1 MVDTHL
7 GENKMKNPKFQ
18 IFAGKG
24 GQYYFR
30 LRAGNGE
37 PILGSEGYSSKSGA
51 KKGIESVK
59 SNASND
65 SRYER
70 KVAKNGQF
78 FFNFEAANHEV
89 IRKSEMYK
97 SKRSRDH
104 GISVIK
110 RIARTAPTDDTTD

>member
-51 KKGIESVK
+51 KNGIESVK

-78 FFNFEAANHEV
+78 FFNLEAANHEV
-89 IRKSEMYK
+89 IGKSEMYK